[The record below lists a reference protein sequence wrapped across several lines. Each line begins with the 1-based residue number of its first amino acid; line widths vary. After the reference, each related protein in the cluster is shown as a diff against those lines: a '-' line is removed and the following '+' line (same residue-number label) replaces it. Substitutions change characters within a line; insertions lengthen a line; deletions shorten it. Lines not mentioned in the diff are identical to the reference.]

1 MARKK
6 DRLME
11 RNRFLN
17 VGQAASY
24 LGVSPASLRK
34 WSDDGRVPVYR
45 TPGGQRRYSIV
56 DLDAFMESMRQPSRE
71 GAGPTSTVR
80 AIGTFSR

>member
-1 MARKK
+1 
-6 DRLME
+6 ME

-45 TPGGQRRYSIV
+45 TPGGQRRYSV
-56 DLDAFMESMRQPSRE
+56 LDLDAFMESMRQPAPSD
-71 GAGPTSTVR
+71 AATAR
-80 AIGTFSR
+80 AVQVLSH

>member
-1 MARKK
+1 
-6 DRLME
+6 ME
-11 RNRFLN
+11 RKGFLN

-45 TPGGQRRYSIV
+45 TPGGQRRYSVV
-56 DLDAFMESMRQPSRE
+56 DLDAFMESMRQPVPEATAPSGRVRTIGAISR
-71 GAGPTSTVR
+71 
-80 AIGTFSR
+80 

>member
-1 MARKK
+1 
-6 DRLME
+6 ME

-45 TPGGQRRYSIV
+45 TPGGQRRYSIA
-56 DLDAFMESMRQPSRE
+56 DLDAFMESMREPAREDPS
-71 GAGPTSTVR
+71 GSPMTSAAGH
-80 AIGTFSR
+80 

>member
-1 MARKK
+1 MSREGQAMQRKG
-6 DRLME
+6 
-11 RNRFLN
+11 FLN

-45 TPGGQRRYSIV
+45 TPGGQRRYSV
-56 DLDAFMESMRQPSRE
+56 ADLDAFMESMRQPAHD
-71 GAGPTSTVR
+71 GAATFSQVR
-80 AIGTFSR
+80 AVSH

>member
-1 MARKK
+1 
-6 DRLME
+6 ME

-45 TPGGQRRYSIV
+45 TPGGQRRYSV
-56 DLDAFMESMRQPSRE
+56 LDLDAFMESMRQPAPSDVATAR
-71 GAGPTSTVR
+71 AVR
-80 AIGTFSR
+80 VLSH